1 MRGFMR
7 IFKKIITIFISVV
20 SITCLGYIFFADD
33 YFDLFQYIHPDN
45 TVIETVAEDDNYGI
59 MIDVPIASLHY
70 ENIDSFNYMQ
80 DVSATDADGND
91 ITSEVQYI
99 IKAGNSISNKKIEYF
114 IVRNGISVCSAE
126 RDFIIDNYT
135 GPNITFSSDVTLHAT
150 EAQDLMGKLLEL
162 GVISA
167 TDGLGNDIT
176 STVAYSSDAA
186 LNTAGTY
193 PVKFTVTNLFN
204 DTYSF
209 VYDIG
214 ITGSTTE
221 PVVALTATTATLPL
235 GGEFKWR
242 NYLDYATD
250 PVEGDIST
258 RIYIDDNINNLVPGV
273 YTVTYTATNSQGV
286 SSAPAELTVIV
297 TGN

>member
-1 MRGFMR
+1 MR
-7 IFKKIITIFISVV
+7 IFKRIITIFISIV
-20 SITCLGYIFFADD
+20 SLACLGYIFFADD
-33 YFDLFQYIHPDN
+33 YFNLFQYIHPD
-45 TVIETVAEDDNYGI
+45 TEVIETVPMEDEHGI
-59 MIDVPIASLHY
+59 TIDVPASILYY
-70 ENIDSFNYMQ
+70 ESIENFDYLQ
-80 DVSATDADGND
+80 GVSAIDKDGND

-99 IKAGNSISNKKIEYF
+99 IKAGNSLSNKKIEYF
-114 IVRNGISVCSAE
+114 VTHNGVKVCSAE
-126 RDFIIDNYT
+126 RDFVINNYT
-135 GPNITFSSDVTLHAT
+135 GPNITFSSSVNIHAT
-150 EAQDLMGKLLEL
+150 EAQDLMAKLLEL
-162 GVISA
+162 GVINA

-176 STVAYSSDAA
+176 STVAYSSEAA

-193 PVKFTVTNLFN
+193 PVKFTATNIFN

-209 VYDIG
+209 VYDIE

-221 PVVALTATTATLPL
+221 PIVALTTTTTTLPL

-258 RIYIDDNINNLVPGV
+258 RIYIDNNINNLVPGV
-273 YTVTYTATNSQGV
+273 YTVTYIATNSQGV